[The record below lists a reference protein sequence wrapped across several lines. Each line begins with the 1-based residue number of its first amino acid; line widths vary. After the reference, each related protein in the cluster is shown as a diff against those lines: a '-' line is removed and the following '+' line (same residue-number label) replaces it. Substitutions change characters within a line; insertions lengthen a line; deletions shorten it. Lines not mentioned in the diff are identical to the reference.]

1 MTISNRNVFIFCLR
15 WVLEIYIQFTTRNNH
30 STINQNSDCVKNLVK
45 MLYTQTFG
53 SAHVV
58 IFLVFFNLLL
68 NIIKTKI
75 KWFQLCRSN
84 LTWFWSVSII
94 VYHVNSRNKKIADE
108 QALLL
113 TYVTQTR
120 NWMISLNDNP
130 IWGVAEIPTGKA
142 AVLVWSWSLSDN
154 KSQQRVSK
162 KSIVLY

>member
-1 MTISNRNVFIFCLR
+1 MLLEKIQWQFIIGTFSLLCLR

-30 STINQNSDCVKNLVK
+30 LTKPKFWLCQEFGQNAIHANIWVSSCDHL
-45 MLYTQTFG
+45 
-53 SAHVV
+53 
-58 IFLVFFNLLL
+58 FLGFFFNLLL

-130 IWGVAEIPTGKA
+130 IWGVAEIPTQLA
-142 AVLVWSWSLSDN
+142 RLLC
-154 KSQQRVSK
+154 
-162 KSIVLY
+162 